1 MGQQQ
6 AFPEPGFRIAGTLAP
21 VSPRPKLTDLRRQQI
36 LEAAASVIAERGL
49 ADARI
54 ADIADRI
61 GVSPALVLYYFESK
75 DVLLGEALAHKDRQ
89 FFESVTAAMAAAESP
104 GRRLATLIEASCP
117 TRTAGEGGVDD
128 EYVLWIEV
136 WSRSRHDTTLAKSR
150 REMDGRWRG
159 AIADVVSHGQEVGE
173 FSAGVDPDDFALRLA
188 ALIDGLA
195 IQVVLGDDHV
205 GPDDMRRLCL
215 AAAATELG
223 VPLISE

>member
-1 MGQQQ
+1 M
-6 AFPEPGFRIAGTLAP
+6 
-21 VSPRPKLTDLRRQQI
+21 SPRPKLTDLRRQQI
-36 LEAAASVIAERGL
+36 LEAAAAVIAERGL

-61 GVSPALVLYYFESK
+61 GVSPALILYYFESK

-89 FFESVTAAMAAAESP
+89 FFESVTAAMAEAESP

-117 TRTAGEGGVDD
+117 TRTAGLGVDD

-159 AIADVVSHGQEVGE
+159 AIADVVRHGQDVGE
-173 FSAGVDPDDFALRLA
+173 FGVAVDPDDFALRLA

>member
-1 MGQQQ
+1 MV
-6 AFPEPGFRIAGTLAP
+6 TLGR

-36 LEAAASVIAERGL
+36 LEAAAAVIAERGL

-54 ADIADRI
+54 ADIAERI

-89 FFESVTAAMAAAESP
+89 FFESVTAAMSVVESP
-104 GRRLATLIEASCP
+104 GGRLATLIESSCP
-117 TRTAGEGGVDD
+117 TRTAGLGVDD

-136 WSRSRHDTTLAKSR
+136 WSRSRHDATLAKSR
-150 REMDGRWRG
+150 REMDARWRG
-159 AIADVVSHGQEVGE
+159 SIAEVVREGQKAEE
-173 FSAGVDPDDFALRLA
+173 FNAAVDPEDFALRLA

-215 AAAATELG
+215 AAASTELG
-223 VPLISE
+223 APIAE